1 MRERNKMQ
9 TYQDVLDFAE
19 KNPVCTLATVEGDQP
34 RVRGFFTVFFADDKI
49 YFTTGAPKEVYKQ
62 LVKNPK
68 VELCYLT
75 PGFGIMLRISGTIE
89 FVNDRAKKQKLIE
102 EKSYLKDFTPDSPE
116 FILMKLPHGTARF
129 WTITD
134 NMREK
139 AATAIEF

>member
-9 TYQDVLDFAE
+9 TYQDVFDFVK
-19 KNPVCTLATVEGDQP
+19 KNSVCTLATVDGDQP
-34 RVRGFFTVFFADDKI
+34 CVRGFFTVFFDDDQI
-49 YFTTGAPKEVYKQ
+49 YFTTGAPKNVYRQ

-75 PGFGIMLRISGTIE
+75 PGFGIMLRIAGTIE
-89 FVNDRAKKQKLIE
+89 IVDDLTKKQKLIE
-102 EKSYLKDFTPDSPE
+102 EKSYLKDFTADSPE
-116 FILMKLPHGTARF
+116 FILLRLPHGTARF

-139 AATAIEF
+139 ETRTIEF

>member
-1 MRERNKMQ
+1 MRKRNRMSS
-9 TYQDVLDFAE
+9 YADVLDFVN

-34 RVRGFFTVFFADDKI
+34 RVRGFFTVFFDDDRI

-75 PGFGIMLRISGTIE
+75 QGFGIMLRIAGTVE
-89 FVNDRAKKQKLIE
+89 FVDDREKKQKLIE
-102 EKSYLKDFTPDSPE
+102 EKSYLKDFTADSLE
-116 FILMKLPHGTARF
+116 FILLRLPHGTARF

-139 AATAIEF
+139 EMRVIEF